1 MGCGNVRPAPPTV
14 SASRAKAKAEA
25 RAKAAAA
32 RSERRKLLNPEDFT
46 IKNKKGEAIVKEE
59 GSVAGELFNIEE
71 CQDCDIFL
79 LDHINTVFVDDCSNC
94 RIFIGPVECSI
105 MVRTSQDCDMV
116 IACRQFRSRDCKDCR
131 FALHCTTEPV
141 IETSTNMQFACFDF
155 NYFSL
160 RQQLEKA
167 DLKLWNNKW
176 WQIHDFNKNSDSSN
190 WGVFPQQEA
199 SKLLRLEACDGFIS
213 ADEAV
218 MDRVVPV
225 TLGCRPWPTEESCFV
240 IFLPDTEALVEQL
253 LVAANK
259 SEGWS
264 ICRTRSTVLDDDKLK
279 SLLAWA
285 REPKLVGLF
294 KKREVTGVQICGN
307 GINNQVQEALNVL
320 GIGVKSAR
328 VVPERETPALGKAFF
343 ETWKDEI

>member
-1 MGCGNVRPAPPTV
+1 MGCGNVKPAPPTI
-14 SASRAKAKAEA
+14 SAKAKARAEA
-25 RAKAAAA
+25 KAKAAAA
-32 RSERRKLLNPEDFT
+32 RAERRKLLNPDDFI
-46 IKNKKGEAIVKEE
+46 IKNKKGEAVVKEE
-59 GSVAGELFNIEE
+59 GTVGGEQINIEE

-79 LDHINTVFVDDCSNC
+79 LDHIATVFVDDCSNC
-94 RIFIGPVECSI
+94 RIFIGPVESSVF
-105 MVRTSQDCDMV
+105 VRTSQDCDMV

-131 FALHCTTEPV
+131 FSLLCTTEPV

-176 WQIHDFNKNSDSSN
+176 WQVHDFNKNVDRPN
-190 WGVFPQQEA
+190 WSLLPQQEA

-225 TLGCRPWPTEESCFV
+225 TLGCRPWPTQESCFV
-240 IFLPDTEALVEQL
+240 IFLPDTEAFVEQL
-253 LVAANK
+253 LLAANK

-264 ICRTRSTVLDDDKLK
+264 ICRTRSTVLDDERLK

-285 REPKLVGLF
+285 REPKLVGQC
-294 KKREVTGVQICGN
+294 KRREVTGVEICGN
-307 GINNQVQEALNVL
+307 GINHQVQEALDCL
-320 GIGVKSAR
+320 GIGAKSAR

-343 ETWKDEI
+343 ETWRDEM